1 MTYEALS
8 AVAAVGT
15 FVVITATAIAALVQ
29 LRHLRVA
36 NQLARLLT
44 LIEMPLQ
51 PKLSDAFIFLA
62 HDFGRMMQDE
72 MFRDQ
77 IEHQRPL
84 DRTVHKELLVCDYY
98 ERIGSA
104 IKYGLISGDFY
115 LDSGSPLQ
123 YWRILEPAIAIMRR
137 NHGPWIYENFEYLAM
152 LAERWE
158 KEHPTGNYPAAAPRL
173 TLRDPWKKA

>member
-8 AVAAVGT
+8 AFAATGT
-15 FVVITATAIAALVQ
+15 FVVIAATAIAALIQ
-29 LRHLRVA
+29 LRHTRVS
-36 NQLARLLT
+36 NQLQSLLT

-51 PKLSDAFIFLA
+51 PRLSDAFIFVA
-62 HDFGRMMQDE
+62 HDFPHKMQDE
-72 MFRDQ
+72 AFRDQ
-77 IEHQRPL
+77 IENQRPL
-84 DRTVHKELLVCDYY
+84 DRTVHKELLICDYY

-104 IKYGLISGDFY
+104 IKYGLISADFY

-158 KEHPTGNYPAAAPRL
+158 KNHPTGNYPAGGSRL
-173 TLRDPWKKA
+173 TLRDPWKKS